1 MPKHLN
7 LARPLFRS
15 KIAEQE
21 LLTGATRSMPSVSLK
36 SLRRGFSEGAL
47 IILLLAAAAF
57 LYWPTLYVAGSRMD
71 EATLLVYPELML
83 QGKIAY
89 RDFETFYP
97 PANLCTLAAAFRVLG
112 IRITTERVVGIMY
125 RLALFAGLYATA
137 RAWGKIAAAGVVA
150 IAAFVLMPLWLFAN
164 AWIMALALALGSL
177 SLLARSLPL
186 RTGFGTLIAG
196 LLGGFA
202 ILFRIDIA
210 PAVVVSGTALLL
222 CLQPGKWRMYA
233 LGFILGCAP
242 LLFWV
247 VKAGVGRVIE
257 NLFLY
262 PVVYSSPGR
271 RLPLFGEK
279 AEIPFYLC
287 AIVSLRRFLFSLV
300 VQRHHKNEEE
310 PIASCC
316 LPSNVWVCV
325 DFHRFCG
332 ALSPSVR
339 RWSRLVTF
347 ALLPVL
353 AAATLALKNKSDAR
367 PRGGSFDDECRV
379 LMSYGYS
386 RIEPAFSTELPDRLV
401 RSAAPS
407 TWRWAENTLCV
418 ELSNA
423 DAQSVTRYLPP

>member
-1 MPKHLN
+1 
-7 LARPLFRS
+7 
-15 KIAEQE
+15 
-21 LLTGATRSMPSVSLK
+21 MPSVTLK

-112 IRITTERVVGIMY
+112 ISITTERVVGIMY

-186 RTGFGTLIAG
+186 RTRSGTLIAG

-233 LGFILGCAP
+233 LWFHSWLCP
-242 LLFWV
+242 T
-247 VKAGVGRVIE
+247 
-257 NLFLY
+257 LFL
-262 PVVYSSPGR
+262 GGQGGGWAGNR
-271 RLPLFGEK
+271 KL
-279 AEIPFYLC
+279 
-287 AIVSLRRFLFSLV
+287 VSL
-300 VQRHHKNEEE
+300 
-310 PIASCC
+310 SCC
-316 LPSNVWVCV
+316 LFEPRKAV
-325 DFHRFCG
+325 
-332 ALSPSVR
+332 
-339 RWSRLVTF
+339 
-347 ALLPVL
+347 
-353 AAATLALKNKSDAR
+353 AA
-367 PRGGSFDDECRV
+367 F
-379 LMSYGYS
+379 
-386 RIEPAFSTELPDRLV
+386 
-401 RSAAPS
+401 
-407 TWRWAENTLCV
+407 W
-418 ELSNA
+418 
-423 DAQSVTRYLPP
+423 